1 MGTEWTQ
8 FGVRLVIL
16 LLAPVITLVLVN
28 LRSKPVESSRIE
40 LTPPA
45 AVQEAS
51 GVEDASGVLPGSEEA
66 FWAPHNSGSVAMRF
80 EDRSNFTDERDNE
93 QPRAFNSAWRLTPP

>member
-28 LRSKPVESSRIE
+28 LRSKPVESSRVD

-45 AVQEAS
+45 AVQEAP
-51 GVEDASGVLPGSEEA
+51 GLEEASGVLSGSEQA
-66 FWAPHNSGSVAMRF
+66 FWAPYSSGSVAMRF
-80 EDRSNFTDERDNE
+80 EDRSSTDEGDNE